1 SGEPARNVLMIEAL
15 DEETVANAS
24 TEALAR
30 AMGIPLLSPHGR
42 TRVPL
47 AEISGAGAHD
57 VPVSGVTSALV
68 QVAPAQHY
76 MNLLSSKGTRAYSVA
91 DPVFDDPS
99 RDAYTKLPAQE
110 TFDQSYLAQEDLL
123 MQFIAD

>member
-1 SGEPARNVLMIEAL
+1 M
-15 DEETVANAS
+15 
-24 TEALAR
+24 
-30 AMGIPLLSPHGR
+30 
-42 TRVPL
+42 
-47 AEISGAGAHD
+47 
-57 VPVSGVTSALV
+57 

-110 TFDQSYLAQEDLL
+110 TFDQSYLAQENLL
-123 MQFIAD
+123 MQFIADAFDGKPPTIEWTLAPVEPTD